1 MKKIIPMI
9 SVGLD
14 LGNSKVSCIVCDINS
29 QGDIKPLSFVSRP
42 SKGIKKNVIADTSEL
57 KNDISEIISQVSK
70 ESQTEIASIR
80 LNVSVVSSTT
90 NYINSEIF
98 LNNEKISDLHLKK
111 LINESNILDSID

>member
-1 MKKIIPMI
+1 MI

-29 QGDIKPLSFVSRP
+29 QGDIKPLSFVSRS

-57 KNDISEIISQVSK
+57 KYDISEVISQVSK

-90 NYINSEIF
+90 NYINSEIV
-98 LNNEKISDLHLKK
+98 LNSEKI
-111 LINESNILDSID
+111 

>member
-1 MKKIIPMI
+1 MI

-57 KNDISEIISQVSK
+57 KNDISEVISQVSK
-70 ESQTEIASIR
+70 ESCCSLAGKMNGIRVLIIGIASVPPTR
-80 LNVSVVSSTT
+80 KHALTL
-90 NYINSEIF
+90 F
-98 LNNEKISDLHLKK
+98 F
-111 LINESNILDSID
+111 